1 LPDSTRTVDRSDMRP
16 GGRGGMIVP
25 AWNSETAREA
35 TRISWEK
42 RRERARRAALAG
54 LHDASKNMLGVRGD
68 TPEHVVRYAVEQ
80 HAMNMVDPSTRNSV
94 QSLRAVMSIAFP
106 ESRGNES
113 GNFRAVGDGERAAVA
128 KLVALLEAAEA
139 ADPAF
144 AARVAAL
151 VAEREGR

>member
-1 LPDSTRTVDRSDMRP
+1 
-16 GGRGGMIVP
+16 
-25 AWNSETAREA
+25 
-35 TRISWEK
+35 
-42 RRERARRAALAG
+42 
-54 LHDASKNMLGVRGD
+54 
-68 TPEHVVRYAVEQ
+68 
-80 HAMNMVDPSTRNSV
+80 MNMVDPSTRNSV